1 MDVYSLPASD
11 VSWRLRSDK
20 MPTPLCSLREPAVF
34 GAEYSSRL
42 HRTAPH
48 RVQRSGR
55 EHASCNV
62 QHARSNGLNNAL

>member
-1 MDVYSLPASD
+1 MDVDSLPASD

-42 HRTAPH
+42 HRTACNGPVANMH
-48 RVQRSGR
+48 
-55 EHASCNV
+55 HATCNM
-62 QHARSNGLNNAL
+62 RDPTG